1 MAHKRLENCAQ
12 KNFVELGLVIRLHL
26 FFGGVR
32 SVTTAINVVEE
43 EQEGLQ
49 EIEGE

>member
-1 MAHKRLENCAQ
+1 MAHQRLENCAQ
-12 KNFVELGLVIRLHL
+12 KNFVEVGLVIRLNL
-26 FFGGVR
+26 LFGGVR
-32 SVTTAINVVEE
+32 SVTTALNVVED